1 MGSLVCEAKGNMLID
16 NDMSEQIKIQ
26 LPDGSVREVAQ
37 GTTPFDVAMSISPRL
52 AAAVVVA
59 RIRPL
64 TTPVVAGETAVEE
77 ADEAQTEAGMYGS
90 ASELGER
97 LVDLAAPLNED
108 VALELLKESDEAALK
123 VVRHSA
129 AHVMATAILELFP
142 ETKLG
147 HGPATDNGFFYD
159 VYRETP
165 FTEDDLAA
173 IEKRMAEVVAR
184 DETFVREQESREMGL
199 KDYAEHGDFMKVHF
213 IERFTKPGDEI
224 SLYRNGKF
232 VDFCR
237 GPHVPSTGRVK
248 AFKVT
253 SVAGA
258 YWLGDEKNQQLQR
271 IYGTAFFNA
280 KDMDAH
286 FKRLEEIKARDH
298 RVLGKQLD
306 LFSIQEVAGAGLIFW
321 HPKGGL
327 IRKTMEDWMRDECI
341 RRGYEMVFT
350 PHIMRRELWK
360 VSGHEGFY
368 SQNMYPPMELDD
380 AEYRLKPMNCPG
392 HILIY
397 KNSPKSY
404 RDLPQRYAE
413 LGNVYRYERS
423 GTMHGLLRVR
433 GFTQDD
439 AHIFCTPEQIES
451 EIAACVEFADEVLKA
466 FGFAE
471 FKVELST
478 WDPKDQKS
486 YVGSPEH
493 WETAVGSLKKVLD
506 AKAIPYREIPG
517 EAAFY
522 GPKIDIKLVDVLG
535 RLWQLSTVQFDF
547 NLPQRFE
554 LEYTGEDGEKHRP
567 VMVHRALFGSVE
579 RFFGVLI
586 EHYAGA
592 FPLWLA
598 PVQVG
603 LVPISEKHVEYAR
616 AVKAKLEVAGLRVE
630 LDARNEKMNAKIRE
644 FTLQKVPFVLVMG
657 DKEAEQREVNVRV
670 RGGGVQGTF
679 PLSEFIA
686 NATTLITRKELNL
699 SDTPKWH
706 DAVLKAVQ
714 SFPTDQ
720 FDLNDLYDLR
730 DEFASIFPNNR
741 HVNEKL
747 RQQLQTLRDEGIIQF
762 LDNEGNYK
770 RIK

>member
-1 MGSLVCEAKGNMLID
+1 MN
-16 NDMSEQIKIQ
+16 EQIQIQ
-26 LPDGSVREVAQ
+26 LPDGSVREVPR
-37 GTTPFDVAMSISPRL
+37 GTTPLDIAGSISPRL

-59 RIRPL
+59 RVRPL
-64 TTPVVAGETAVEE
+64 NSASTASADAEAKSEQTEE
-77 ADEAQTEAGMYGS
+77 AMYSGQ
-90 ASELGER
+90 AEQGER
-97 LVDLAAPLNED
+97 IVDLNAPLNEN
-108 VALELLKESDEAALK
+108 VALELLKETDPAALR

-165 FTEDDLAA
+165 FTEADLAA
-173 IEKRMAEVVAR
+173 IEQRMHEVVAR
-184 DETFVREQESREMGL
+184 DEKFQRVEEPREQGL
-199 KDYAEHGDFMKVHF
+199 ADYEKSGEFMKVHF
-213 IERFTKPGDEI
+213 IERFTKPGDNI
-224 SLYRNGKF
+224 SLYKNGNF
-232 VDFCR
+232 TDFCR

-248 AFKVT
+248 AFKIM
-253 SVAGA
+253 SIAGA
-258 YWLGDEKNQQLQR
+258 YWLGKEDNQQLQR
-271 IYGTAFFNA
+271 IYGTAFFSQ
-280 KDMDAH
+280 KDLDAH

-327 IRKTMEDWMRDECI
+327 VRKVMEDWMREECI
-341 RRGYEMVFT
+341 RRGYQMVFT

-360 VSGHEGFY
+360 ISGHEENY
-368 SQNMYPPMELDD
+368 AENMYPPMELDD
-380 AEYRLKPMNCPG
+380 AEYRIKPMNCPG

-439 AHIFCTPEQIES
+439 AHIFCTPEQIED
-451 EIAACVEFADEVLKA
+451 EIEACVDFAEAVLKT
-466 FGFAE
+466 FGFSE

-478 WDPKDQKS
+478 WDPKDKKFIGGAEQWDRANS
-486 YVGSPEH
+486 
-493 WETAVGSLKKVLD
+493 SLTRVLD
-506 AKAIPYREIPG
+506 RKNIPYKIIPG

-535 RLWQLSTVQFDF
+535 RLWQLSTVQFDW
-547 NLPQRFE
+547 NLPERFE
-554 LEYTGEDGEKHRP
+554 LEYIGEDGERHRP

-592 FPLWLA
+592 FPFWLA

-603 LVPISEKHVEYAR
+603 LVPISEKHAEYAQS
-616 AVKAKLEVAGLRVE
+616 VKQRLEAAGLRVE
-630 LDARNEKMNAKIRE
+630 LDLSNQKMNAKIRD
-644 FTLQKVPFVLVMG
+644 FGLQKVPYILVMG
-657 DKEAEQREVNVRV
+657 DKESATDSVSVRV
-670 RGGGVQGTF
+670 RGKGDQGSQTMEAF
-679 PLSEFIA
+679 LTHAKQLVTEHSM
-686 NATTLITRKELNL
+686 EL
-699 SDTPKWH
+699 
-706 DAVLKAVQ
+706 
-714 SFPTDQ
+714 
-720 FDLNDLYDLR
+720 
-730 DEFASIFPNNR
+730 
-741 HVNEKL
+741 
-747 RQQLQTLRDEGIIQF
+747 
-762 LDNEGNYK
+762 
-770 RIK
+770 

>member
-1 MGSLVCEAKGNMLID
+1 MLID
-16 NDMSEQIKIQ
+16 DDMSEQQIKVQ
-26 LPDGSVREVAQ
+26 LPDGSVREVPR
-37 GTTPFDVAMSISPRL
+37 GTTAHDVAMSISPRL

-64 TTPVVAGETAVEE
+64 TPVAATG
-77 ADEAQTEAGMYGS
+77 TEAAEETSEAAMYGG
-90 ASELGER
+90 AEAGER
-97 LVDLAAPLNED
+97 LVDLAAPLTED
-108 VALELLKESDEAALK
+108 VALELLKETDEASLK

-147 HGPATDNGFFYD
+147 HGPATDSGFFYD

-165 FTEDDLAA
+165 FSEDDLAA
-173 IEKRMAEVVAR
+173 IEARMAEVVAR
-184 DETFVREQESREMGL
+184 DEKFIREVESREMGL
-199 KDYAEHGDFMKVHF
+199 KDYAEHGEFMKVHF
-213 IERFTKPGDEI
+213 IEKFTQPGEEI
-224 SLYRNGKF
+224 SLYRNGSF

-271 IYGTAFFNA
+271 IYGTAFFNT
-280 KDMDAH
+280 KDLDAH

-327 IRKTMEDWMRDECI
+327 IRKAMEDWMRDECI
-341 RRGYEMVFT
+341 RRGYNMVFT

-360 VSGHEGFY
+360 ISGHEGFY

-397 KNSPKSY
+397 KSSPRSY
-404 RDLPQRYAE
+404 RDLPIRYAE

-439 AHIFCTPEQIES
+439 AHIFCTPGQIVS
-451 EIAACVEFADEVLKA
+451 EIEGSLDFAEAVLKT
-466 FGFAE
+466 FGFSE
-471 FKVELST
+471 YRVELSLR
-478 WDPKDQKS
+478 DPKKAS
-486 YVGSPEH
+486 EFVGNAAD
-493 WETAVGSLKKVLD
+493 WESAESVLKDVLTKRGVNF
-506 AKAIPYREIPG
+506 KAILG
-517 EAAFY
+517 EGAFY

-547 NLPQRFE
+547 NLPARFE
-554 LEYTGEDGEKHRP
+554 LEYKGEDGALHQP

-603 LVPISEKHVEYAR
+603 LVPISEKHLDYA
-616 AVKAKLEVAGLRVE
+616 ASVKAKLEAAGLRVE

-657 DKEAEQREVNVRV
+657 DKEAAGEAVSVRT
-670 RGGGVQGTF
+670 RGKGDEGSAT
-679 PLSEFIA
+679 LADFIA
-686 NATTLITRKELNL
+686 RAKKLVE
-699 SDTPKWH
+699 
-706 DAVLKAVQ
+706 
-714 SFPTDQ
+714 
-720 FDLNDLYDLR
+720 
-730 DEFASIFPNNR
+730 
-741 HVNEKL
+741 EKSSGL
-747 RQQLQTLRDEGIIQF
+747 
-762 LDNEGNYK
+762 
-770 RIK
+770 

>member
-1 MGSLVCEAKGNMLID
+1 MNEVEETSMIRV
-16 NDMSEQIKIQ
+16 Q
-26 LPDGSVREVAQ
+26 LPDGSVRQVPS
-37 GTTPFDVAMSISPRL
+37 GTTPLDIATAISPRL

-59 RIRPL
+59 RIKPTVGL
-64 TTPVVAGETAVEE
+64 DINLAEGGVDDAPADSAE
-77 ADEAQTEAGMYGS
+77 AMYDPTVDHT
-90 ASELGER
+90 SEKI
-97 LVDLAAPLNED
+97 VDLATPLTED
-108 VALELLKESDEAALK
+108 VELWLLKEQDEAALK

-147 HGPATDNGFFYD
+147 HGPATDSGFFYD
-159 VYRETP
+159 VYRATP
-165 FTEDDLAA
+165 LTEYDLAA

-184 DETFVREQESREMGL
+184 DEKFVREVEAREDGL
-199 KDYAEHGDFMKVHF
+199 AHYDAAGEFMKVHF
-213 IERFTKPGDEI
+213 IEKFTQPGDEI
-224 SLYRNGKF
+224 SLYRNGNF
-232 VDFCR
+232 TDFCR

-258 YWLGDEKNQQLQR
+258 YWLGDENNQQLQR
-271 IYGTAFFNA
+271 IYGTAFFND
-280 KDMDAH
+280 KDLKAH
-286 FKRLEEIKARDH
+286 FARLEEIKARDH

-321 HPKGGL
+321 HPKGG
-327 IRKTMEDWMRDECI
+327 IVRKEMEDWMRDDCLK
-341 RRGYEMVFT
+341 RGYEMVYT

-360 VSGHEGFY
+360 ISGHEENYGE
-368 SQNMYPPMELDD
+368 NMYPSMELDD

-397 KNSPKSY
+397 KNTPKSY
-404 RDLPQRYAE
+404 RDLPVRYAE

-439 AHIFCTPEQIES
+439 AHIFCRPDQIE
-451 EIAACVEFADEVLKA
+451 DEVDACIDFAQSVLNT

-478 WDPKDQKS
+478 WDPADRKFIGRADQ
-486 YVGSPEH
+486 
-493 WETAVGSLKKVLD
+493 WENAVGALVRVLKRKN
-506 AKAIPYREIPG
+506 IPFRTIPG

-535 RLWQLSTVQFDF
+535 RMWQLSTVQFDW
-547 NLPQRFE
+547 NLPARFD
-554 LEYTGEDGEKHRP
+554 LQYKGEDGELHQP

-603 LVPISEKHVEYAR
+603 LVPISSDKHLDYAR
-616 AVKAKLEVAGLRVE
+616 TVKQRLEAAGIRVE
-630 LDARNEKMNAKIRE
+630 LDERNEKMNAKIRE
-644 FTLQKVPFVLVMG
+644 FGLAKVPFILILG
-657 DKEAEQREVNVRV
+657 DKESATDSVSVRV
-670 RGGGVQGTF
+670 RGKG
-679 PLSEFIA
+679 
-686 NATTLITRKELNL
+686 
-699 SDTPKWH
+699 
-706 DAVLKAVQ
+706 
-714 SFPTDQ
+714 
-720 FDLNDLYDLR
+720 
-730 DEFASIFPNNR
+730 
-741 HVNEKL
+741 
-747 RQQLQTLRDEGIIQF
+747 DEGIITVDAFIERCQG
-762 LDNEGNYK
+762 LIAAKDAGL
-770 RIK
+770 

>member
-1 MGSLVCEAKGNMLID
+1 MEEC
-16 NDMSEQIKIQ
+16 MSELMAETGQMIRVQ
-26 LPDGSVREVAQ
+26 LPDGSVREVAK
-37 GTTPFDVAMSISPRL
+37 GTTPLDVAMSISPRL

-59 RIRPL
+59 RVRPL
-64 TTPVVAGETAVEE
+64 RDSVEPNSQSRDAGHPDPGEEAMYGAEAAGERV
-77 ADEAQTEAGMYGS
+77 
-90 ASELGER
+90 
-97 LVDLAAPLNED
+97 VDLAAPLTED
-108 VALELLKESDEAALK
+108 VQLELLKESNEASLK

-147 HGPATDNGFFYD
+147 HGPATDAGFFYD

-165 FTEDDLAA
+165 FSDTDLAA
-173 IEKRMAEVVAR
+173 IEARMAEVVAR
-184 DETFVREQESREMGL
+184 DEKFIREEEPREKGL
-199 KDYAEHGDFMKVHF
+199 EDYAKQGEFMKVHF
-213 IERFTKPGDEI
+213 IERFTKPGDGI
-224 SLYRNGKF
+224 SLYKNGGF
-232 VDFCR
+232 SDFCR

-271 IYGTAFFNA
+271 IYGTAFFNS
-280 KDMDAH
+280 KDMEAH

-306 LFSIQEVAGAGLIFW
+306 LFSIQEVAGSGLIFW

-327 IRKTMEDWMRDECI
+327 IRKAMEDWMKEECI
-341 RRGYEMVFT
+341 RRGYDMVYT

-360 VSGHEGFY
+360 TSGHEGYY
-368 SQNMYPPMELDD
+368 SENMYPPMELDD

-404 RDLPQRYAE
+404 RDLPVRYAE

-439 AHIFCTPEQIES
+439 AHIFCTPGQIDG
-451 EIAACVEFADEVLKA
+451 EIEACLDFAEAVLKT
-466 FGFAE
+466 FGFE
-471 FKVELST
+471 EYRVELSLH
-478 WDPKDQKS
+478 DPKKAGEF
-486 YVGSPEH
+486 VGSEAD
-493 WETAVGSLKKVLD
+493 WEKAESTLKHTLTKRGVSF
-506 AKAIPYREIPG
+506 KAIPG
-517 EAAFY
+517 EGAFY

-547 NLPQRFE
+547 NLPARFG
-554 LEYTGEDGEKHRP
+554 LEYKGEDGEMHQP

-592 FPLWLA
+592 FPMWLA

-603 LVPISEKHVEYAR
+603 LVPISSDKHLEYASQ
-616 AVKAKLEVAGLRVE
+616 VKSRLEAAGLRVE

-644 FTLQKVPFVLVMG
+644 FTLQKVPFVLILG
-657 DKEAEQREVNVRV
+657 DKEAASDSVSVRT
-670 RGGGVQGTF
+670 RGKGDEGGVSVAAF
-679 PLSEFIA
+679 VE
-686 NATTLITRKELNL
+686 R
-699 SDTPKWH
+699 
-706 DAVLKAVQ
+706 AVGLVKGKAAG
-714 SFPTDQ
+714 
-720 FDLNDLYDLR
+720 L
-730 DEFASIFPNNR
+730 
-741 HVNEKL
+741 
-747 RQQLQTLRDEGIIQF
+747 
-762 LDNEGNYK
+762 
-770 RIK
+770 

>member
-1 MGSLVCEAKGNMLID
+1 
-16 NDMSEQIKIQ
+16 MSDAVVVESVEKDQMVRVQ
-26 LPDGSVREVAQ
+26 LPDGSVREVAK
-37 GTTPFDVAMSISPRL
+37 GTTPYDVAMSISPRL

-64 TTPVVAGETAVEE
+64 AVADVEGDATDVE
-77 ADEAQTEAGMYGS
+77 
-90 ASELGER
+90 ASEAAMYTETHGER

-147 HGPATDNGFFYD
+147 HGPATDAGFFYD

-165 FTEDDLAA
+165 FSDADLAA
-173 IEKRMAEVVAR
+173 IEARMAEVVAR
-184 DETFVREQESREMGL
+184 DERFVREEETREKGL
-199 KDYAEHGDFMKVHF
+199 EDYAHQGEFMKVHF
-213 IERFTKPGDEI
+213 IERFTKPGEEI
-224 SLYRNGKF
+224 SLYRNGSF
-232 VDFCR
+232 TDFCR

-248 AFKVT
+248 AFKVI

-271 IYGTAFFNA
+271 IYGTAFFNT
-280 KDMDAH
+280 KDLDAH

-306 LFSIQEVAGAGLIFW
+306 LFSIQEVAGSGLIFW

-341 RRGYEMVFT
+341 RRGYEMVYT

-360 VSGHEGFY
+360 ISGHEGFY
-368 SQNMYPPMELDD
+368 SDNMYPPMELDD

-404 RDLPQRYAE
+404 RDLPVRYAE

-439 AHIFCTPEQIES
+439 AHIFCTPAQIE
-451 EIAACVEFADEVLKA
+451 DEVVACIDFAQSVLNT

-478 WDPKDQKS
+478 WDKNDQKN
-486 YVGSPEH
+486 YTGSEEN
-493 WETAVGSLKKVLD
+493 WERAIGSLKSALD
-506 AKAIPYREIPG
+506 RKGIAYRTIPG

-547 NLPQRFE
+547 NLPARFG
-554 LEYTGEDGEKHRP
+554 LEYKGEDGEMHQP

-603 LVPISEKHVEYAR
+603 LVPISSDKHLEYAE
-616 AVKAKLEVAGLRVE
+616 AVKAKLEATGLRVE

-644 FTLQKVPFVLVMG
+644 FTLQKVPFVLIMG
-657 DKEAEQREVNVRV
+657 DKESASESVSVRT
-670 RGGGVQGTF
+670 RGKG
-679 PLSEFIA
+679 
-686 NATTLITRKELNL
+686 
-699 SDTPKWH
+699 
-706 DAVLKAVQ
+706 
-714 SFPTDQ
+714 
-720 FDLNDLYDLR
+720 
-730 DEFASIFPNNR
+730 
-741 HVNEKL
+741 
-747 RQQLQTLRDEGIIQF
+747 DEGNVALTAFIERAQR
-762 LDNEGNYK
+762 LAQEKSAGL
-770 RIK
+770 

>member
-1 MGSLVCEAKGNMLID
+1 
-16 NDMSEQIKIQ
+16 MSEQIIKVQ
-26 LPDGSVREVAQ
+26 LPDGSVREVAR
-37 GTTPFDVAMSISPRL
+37 GTTPYDIAMSISPRL

-64 TTPVVAGETAVEE
+64 TTVTTAATTTGEEE
-77 ADEAQTEAGMYGS
+77 SSEAAMYGG
-90 ASELGER
+90 SEAGER
-97 LVDLAAPLNED
+97 LVDLTAPLTED
-108 VALELLKESDEAALK
+108 IALELLKESDEAALK

-147 HGPATDNGFFYD
+147 HGPATEQGFFYD

-165 FTEDDLAA
+165 FSEADLAA
-173 IEKRMAEVVAR
+173 IEAKMAEVVAR
-184 DETFVREQESREMGL
+184 DEKFVREQEPREKGL
-199 KDYAEHGDFMKVHF
+199 EDYRQHGDFMKVHF
-213 IERFTKPGDEI
+213 IEKFTKPGEEI
-224 SLYRNGKF
+224 SLYKNGNF
-232 VDFCR
+232 TDFCR

-271 IYGTAFFNA
+271 VYGTAFFNA
-280 KDMDAH
+280 KDMEQH

-360 VSGHEGFY
+360 ISGHEGFY

-397 KNSPKSY
+397 RNSPKSY
-404 RDLPQRYAE
+404 RDLPVRYAE

-439 AHIFCTPEQIES
+439 AHIFCTPEQIEG

-478 WDPKDQKS
+478 WDPKDKKS
-486 YVGSPEH
+486 YVGDERH
-493 WETAVGSLKKVLD
+493 WETAVASLKKVLD
-506 AKAIPYREIPG
+506 AKGIPYREIPG

-592 FPLWLA
+592 FPMWLA

-603 LVPISEKHVEYAR
+603 LVPISEKHLEYANR
-616 AVKAKLEVAGLRVE
+616 VKAKLEAAGLRVE

-657 DKEAEQREVNVRV
+657 DKEA
-670 RGGGVQGTF
+670 
-679 PLSEFIA
+679 A
-686 NATTLITRKELNL
+686 A
-699 SDTPKWH
+699 
-706 DAVLKAVQ
+706 DAVSVRTRGKG
-714 SFPTDQ
+714 
-720 FDLNDLYDLR
+720 
-730 DEFASIFPNNR
+730 
-741 HVNEKL
+741 
-747 RQQLQTLRDEGIIQF
+747 DEGSVTLEEF
-762 LDNEGNYK
+762 LARAKGLIDA
-770 RIK
+770 RSATL

>member
-1 MGSLVCEAKGNMLID
+1 
-16 NDMSEQIKIQ
+16 MSEQIKVQ
-26 LPDGSVREVAQ
+26 LPDGSVREVAR
-37 GTTPFDVAMSISPRL
+37 GTTPYDVAMSISPRL

-64 TTPVVAGETAVEE
+64 AIPVPAGETAEGE
-77 ADEAQTEAGMYGS
+77 ATEAQSEAGMYSS
-90 ASELGER
+90 AAETGER
-97 LVDLAAPLNED
+97 LVDLSAPLTED
-108 VALELLKESDEAALK
+108 VALELLKEADEASLK

-147 HGPATDNGFFYD
+147 HGPATDSGFFYD

-165 FTEDDLAA
+165 FSEADLAA
-173 IEKRMAEVVAR
+173 IEARMAEVVAR
-184 DETFVREQESREMGL
+184 DEKFVRVDESRDKGL
-199 KDYAEHGDFMKVHF
+199 TDYSAQGEFMKVHF
-213 IERFTKPGDEI
+213 IEKFTKVGEEI
-224 SLYRNGKF
+224 SLYKNGNF
-232 VDFCR
+232 TDFCR

-253 SVAGA
+253 SIAGA

-271 IYGTAFFNA
+271 VYGTAFFNA
-280 KDMDAH
+280 KDLDAH

-327 IRKTMEDWMRDECI
+327 IRKQMEDWMRDECI
-341 RRGYEMVFT
+341 RRGYDMVFT

-360 VSGHEGFY
+360 ISGHEGFY

-493 WETAVGSLKKVLD
+493 WNTAVASLKKVLD
-506 AKAIPYREIPG
+506 EKKISYREIPG

-547 NLPQRFE
+547 NLPERFD

-592 FPLWLA
+592 FPMWLA
-598 PVQVG
+598 PVQIG
-603 LVPISEKHVEYAR
+603 IVPISEKHLEYA
-616 AVKAKLEVAGLRVE
+616 AKVKQQLEAAGLRVE

-644 FTLQKVPFVLVMG
+644 FTMQKVPFVLVMG
-657 DKEAEQREVNVRV
+657 DKEAAGEAVSVRT
-670 RGGGVQGTF
+670 RGKGDEGSIALT
-679 PLSEFIA
+679 EFIERA
-686 NATTLITRKELNL
+686 KGL
-699 SDTPKWH
+699 
-706 DAVLKAVQ
+706 V
-714 SFPTDQ
+714 
-720 FDLNDLYDLR
+720 
-730 DEFASIFPNNR
+730 ASR
-741 HVNEKL
+741 GVGL
-747 RQQLQTLRDEGIIQF
+747 
-762 LDNEGNYK
+762 
-770 RIK
+770 

>member
-1 MGSLVCEAKGNMLID
+1 
-16 NDMSEQIKIQ
+16 MSEQMIKVQ
-26 LPDGSVREVAQ
+26 LPDGSVREVAR
-37 GTTPFDVAMSISPRL
+37 GTSPYDIAMNISPRL

-64 TTPVVAGETAVEE
+64 AGTTGGAAAEDGSE
-77 ADEAQTEAGMYGS
+77 ASMYG
-90 ASELGER
+90 AAAGGEC
-97 LVDLAAPLNED
+97 LVDLSAPLTED
-108 VALELLKESDEAALK
+108 VALDLLKESDEAALK

-147 HGPATDNGFFYD
+147 HGPATDAGFFYD
-159 VYRETP
+159 VYRDTP

-184 DETFVREQESREMGL
+184 DEKFVREEESREKGL
-199 KDYAEHGDFMKVHF
+199 EDYEKHGEFMKVHF
-213 IERFTKPGDEI
+213 IEKFTKPGEEI
-224 SLYRNGKF
+224 SLYRNGNF
-232 VDFCR
+232 TDFCR

-248 AFKVT
+248 AFKVM
-253 SVAGA
+253 SIAGA

-280 KDMDAH
+280 KDLDAH

-306 LFSIQEVAGAGLIFW
+306 LFSIQEVAGSGLIFW

-341 RRGYEMVFT
+341 RRGYEMVYT
-350 PHIMRRELWK
+350 PHIMRRDLWK
-360 VSGHEGFY
+360 ISGHEGFY

-404 RDLPQRYAE
+404 RDLPVRYAE

-439 AHIFCTPEQIES
+439 AHIFCTPEQIVI
-451 EIAACVEFADEVLKA
+451 EIEACLDFAEAVLKT
-466 FGFAE
+466 FGFNE
-471 FKVELST
+471 YRVELSMH
-478 WDPKDQKS
+478 DPNKAGD
-486 YVGSPEH
+486 YVGKAADWDNAES
-493 WETAVGSLKKVLD
+493 ALKDVLT
-506 AKAIPYREIPG
+506 KRGVPFKSIPG
-517 EAAFY
+517 EGAFY

-554 LEYTGEDGEKHRP
+554 LEYKGEDGELHRP

-592 FPLWLA
+592 FPMWLA
-598 PVQVG
+598 PVQIG
-603 LVPISEKHVEYAR
+603 IVPISEKHIEYAN
-616 AVKAKLEVAGLRVE
+616 AVKAKLEAAGLRVE
-630 LDARNEKMNAKIRE
+630 VDARNEKMNAKIRE
-644 FTLQKVPFVLVMG
+644 LTLQKIPFVLVMG
-657 DKEAEQREVNVRV
+657 DKEAASEAVSVRT
-670 RGGGVQGTF
+670 RGKGDEGSVG
-679 PLSEFIA
+679 LAEFIERA
-686 NATTLITRKELNL
+686 
-699 SDTPKWH
+699 
-706 DAVLKAVQ
+706 KALV
-714 SFPTDQ
+714 T
-720 FDLNDLYDLR
+720 
-730 DEFASIFPNNR
+730 EHSIG
-741 HVNEKL
+741 L
-747 RQQLQTLRDEGIIQF
+747 
-762 LDNEGNYK
+762 
-770 RIK
+770 